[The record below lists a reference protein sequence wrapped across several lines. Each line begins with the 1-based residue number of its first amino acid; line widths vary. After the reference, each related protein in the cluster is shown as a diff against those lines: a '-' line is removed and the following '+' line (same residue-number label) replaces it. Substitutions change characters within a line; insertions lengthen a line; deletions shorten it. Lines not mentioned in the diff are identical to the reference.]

1 MTTNPNTAAARLVG
15 GQIDSMK
22 AAASN
27 SGGAMTGFMGMGMAM
42 NAGGGMNAQN
52 LFAMG
57 QQQAQAAP
65 QQAQAGAAN
74 TWTCSCGATVS
85 GKILSGV
92 RRKEAGTEDAGGRQL
107 DLRKMRH
114 PGYRKVLSGVRSTET
129 GRRLDLFLRNCEQG

>member
-1 MTTNPNTAAARLVG
+1 
-15 GQIDSMK
+15 MK

-65 QQAQAGAAN
+65 QQARRSKHLDLLLWRN
-74 TWTCSCGATVS
+74 CER
-85 GKILSGV
+85 KILSGM
-92 RRKEAGTEDAGGRQL
+92 RRKEAGAEDAAGRQL
-107 DLRKMRH
+107 DLREVRH
-114 PGYRKVLSGVRSTET
+114 GSNRKILSGVRSTET
-129 GRRLDLFLRNCEQG
+129 GRSRRLDLLLRNCEQGQILQQLRRQRSRRITLQVR